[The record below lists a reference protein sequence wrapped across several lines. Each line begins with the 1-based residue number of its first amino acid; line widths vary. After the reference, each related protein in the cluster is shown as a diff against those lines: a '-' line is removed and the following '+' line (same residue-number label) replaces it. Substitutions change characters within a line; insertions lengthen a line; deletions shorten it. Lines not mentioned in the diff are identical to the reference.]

1 MKNINI
7 LLICLGYNSF
17 FLCYASFAV
26 KAKDS
31 WALSILNYIYNVN
44 LLGQFMFW
52 MLHVISV
59 NNNLLACIQN

>member
-7 LLICLGYNSF
+7 LLIYLGYNSF

-44 LLGQFMFW
+44 LLGQFMF
-52 MLHVISV
+52 
-59 NNNLLACIQN
+59 